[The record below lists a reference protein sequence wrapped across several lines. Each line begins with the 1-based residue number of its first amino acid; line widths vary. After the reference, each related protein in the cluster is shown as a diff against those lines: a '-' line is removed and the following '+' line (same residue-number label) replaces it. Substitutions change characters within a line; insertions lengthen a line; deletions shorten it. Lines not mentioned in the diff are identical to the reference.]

1 MLITSLTAATSG
13 CLLASILLLVLKKA
27 FESAET
33 VVMAMDF
40 NPGTMVKFWVLL
52 TIVFTLTVL
61 FPIKNIRKMKLS
73 EQLKYE

>member
-1 MLITSLTAATSG
+1 
-13 CLLASILLLVLKKA
+13 
-27 FESAET
+27 
-33 VVMAMDF
+33 MAMDF